1 MKATVHIETYTMA
14 AYRAI
19 RPADVAAR
27 VGYIGVCGLTFPLF
41 L

>member
-19 RPADVAAR
+19 RPAIVAAR
-27 VGYIGVCGLTFPLF
+27 VGYIGVCGLTFPL
-41 L
+41 